1 VEEEEEKKKRRRR
14 WDGWK
19 GDGNCGLGVGGG
31 GACVD
36 GEREVR
42 TRRVEE
48 RRGETRMVFLGAGVS
63 SVTLFQ
69 EQQ

>member
-1 VEEEEEKKKRRRR
+1 MKR
-14 WDGWK
+14 DGS
-19 GDGNCGLGVGGG
+19 CGLGFG

-42 TRRVEE
+42 TRRGEE
-48 RRGETRMVFLGAGVS
+48 RRGDEDGVLGTGVF